1 METNVISL
9 KVSASYAVVI
19 QLLYHQGG
27 LESVA
32 ECLVPTHCVW

>member
-1 METNVISL
+1 METNAISL
-9 KVSASYAVVI
+9 KVCASYAIAI